1 MTSKLNREGN
11 TDQGFS
17 MTFKDRQSGSF
28 QGRISGVEEVV
39 VRSRV
44 TAEAA
49 WCHVAPGPGQPC
61 WWEVY
66 VERKGDTERELF
78 I

>member
-1 MTSKLNREGN
+1 MTMTSKLNREGN

-49 WCHVAPGPGQPC
+49 WCHVAPGPGLVGGLRG
-61 WWEVY
+61 E
-66 VERKGDTERELF
+66 ERRHGERF